1 MLSPEQCRQRFR
13 LISKMHSLGV
23 AKLRRYHWHPKM
35 LIVHFLRALTHFLR
49 LFVGSIQISGRDHF
63 PDTGPYIMV
72 SNHMS
77 KVDPPLAL
85 ITLPPVRTRFFAG
98 ESWRKHLIF
107 GTLLKWGGA
116 IFINR
121 GEADRRALR
130 EALQALEGGCVFGLA
145 PEGTRSKNGALIE
158 AKDGAAYLASRSGV
172 IIVPI
177 GIANTDLVGV
187 NLPRLRRTEMIVKVG
202 PTFNLPDLGHRAKG
216 VELSAFTHL
225 IMVHIAAQLPERHWG
240 YYEDSP
246 ALQALLVGEDPWP
259 YCLEA
264 VSAGS

>member
-1 MLSPEQCRQRFR
+1 
-13 LISKMHSLGV
+13 
-23 AKLRRYHWHPKM
+23 M

-49 LFVGSIQISGRDHF
+49 LFVGSIEINGQDHF
-63 PDTGPYIMV
+63 PEAGSYIMV

-98 ESWRKHLIF
+98 ETWRKHLIF
-107 GTLLKWGGA
+107 GTLMKWGGA

-121 GEADRRALR
+121 KQADRKALR
-130 EALQALEGGCVFGLA
+130 EALQALDGGCVFGLA
-145 PEGTRSKNGALIE
+145 PEGTRSNTGALIE
-158 AKDGAAYLASRSGV
+158 AKDGAAYLASRSGA

-177 GIANTDLVGV
+177 GIANTDQVGE
-187 NLPRLRRTEMIVKVG
+187 NLPRLRRTEMIVTVG
-202 PTFNLPDLGHRAKG
+202 PAFNLPDICRRAKG
-216 VELSAFTHL
+216 AELSAFTHL

-240 YYEDSP
+240 FYKDSP
-246 ALQALLVGEDPWP
+246 ALAALLAGEDPWP

-264 VSAGS
+264 VNAYA

>member
-1 MLSPEQCRQRFR
+1 MP
-13 LISKMHSLGV
+13 
-23 AKLRRYHWHPKM
+23 
-35 LIVHFLRALTHFLR
+35 IVHFLRALTRFLR
-49 LFVGSIQISGRDHF
+49 LFVGSIEINGQEHF
-63 PDTGPYIMV
+63 PEVGPYIMV

-107 GTLLKWGGA
+107 GTLMKWGGA

-121 GEADRRALR
+121 KQADRKALR
-130 EALQALEGGCVFGLA
+130 EALQALDGGCVFGLA
-145 PEGTRSKNGALIE
+145 PEGTRSKTGALIE
-158 AKDGAAYLASRSGV
+158 AKDGAAYLASRSGA

-177 GIANTDLVGV
+177 GIANTDQVGE
-187 NLPRLRRTEMIVKVG
+187 NLPRFRRTEMIISVG
-202 PTFNLPDLGHRAKG
+202 PAFNLPDIGRRAKG

-240 YYEDSP
+240 FYKDSP
-246 ALQALLVGEDPWP
+246 ALAALLAGEDPWP

-264 VSAGS
+264 VSAHVQPDRSQI